1 MPKRAKEL
9 TPAQIRAIKHPGGK
23 LPVKVA
29 VGGVAGLMIQVTPSG
44 AKSWVL
50 RTRYGPWTENGTI
63 GGRRVIESS
72 HATEGQLYFGL
83 WQHAY
88 IGMWSGLDLIID
100 PYTNASTGIVNIVA
114 SQLADVAVAHP
125 TAFTAV
131 TLGA

>member
-1 MPKRAKEL
+1 MADVAAANL
-9 TPAQIRAIKHPGGK
+9 DSSSGVWIMHP
-23 LPVKVA
+23 LDAAKVA
-29 VGGVAGLMIQVTPSG
+29 QTSVDSG
-44 AKSWVL
+44 SGRFVL
-50 RTRYGPWTENGTI
+50 ENGTI

-100 PYTNASTGIVNIVA
+100 PYTNASTGVVNIVA